1 MKQFII
7 ASILLVGLSSCLK
20 KEIPVA
26 KHEAGDVITSQ
37 VSLSSDYRY
46 QAFYDLE
53 TNQYVKQNLKTDW
66 SLGFSS
72 TNASIILN
80 TSLAM
85 AVGKSTQVFEAI
97 SDTTGL
103 TWSYDK
109 SSGYLDSTA
118 IGDWQNED
126 FIYVINVGTSYD
138 GTFLGFKKMDVLSW
152 NNGTFEVRVADLD
165 GSNDQT
171 VTVSTNSEY
180 NFAFF
185 SLEDYQIKDIQP
197 PKENWDL
204 VFTQYSHLFEP
215 DFPYLVTGV
224 LANRNGVEIAEI
236 FDKSFTEIT
245 LADAT
250 NADYTLAIDEIGYD
264 WKSFTGSG
272 YVIHDDKNYL
282 IKSTEGIYF
291 KLRFIDFYDD
301 QGEKGTPT
309 FEVQQL

>member
-1 MKQFII
+1 MKQLII

-20 KEIPVA
+20 KEIPIT

-37 VSLSSDYRY
+37 VSLSNDYRY

-53 TNQYVKQNLKTDW
+53 TNQYVKQNVKTDW

-85 AVGKSTQVFEAI
+85 AVGKSTQSFEAI

-126 FIYVINVGTSYD
+126 FVYVINVGTSYD
-138 GTFLGFKKMDVLSW
+138 GTFLGFKKLEVLNWSLGDFHIRYA
-152 NNGTFEVRVADLD
+152 NLD
-165 GSNDQT
+165 GSNEAEFILP
-171 VTVSTNSEY
+171 TNSQF
-180 NFAFF
+180 NFTFL
-185 SLEDYQIKDIQP
+185 SLVDNQIREIQP
-197 PKENWDL
+197 PRENWDL

-215 DFPYLVTGV
+215 DFPYLVTGI
-224 LANRNGVEIAEI
+224 LSNRNGVEIAEI
-236 FDKSFTEIT
+236 FDKPFAEIT
-245 LADAT
+245 LEDVNNT
-250 NADYTLAIDEIGYD
+250 DFTLAIDEIGYD

-272 YVIHDDKNYL
+272 YEIHLNQNYI

-291 KLRFIDFYDD
+291 KLHFIDFYDD